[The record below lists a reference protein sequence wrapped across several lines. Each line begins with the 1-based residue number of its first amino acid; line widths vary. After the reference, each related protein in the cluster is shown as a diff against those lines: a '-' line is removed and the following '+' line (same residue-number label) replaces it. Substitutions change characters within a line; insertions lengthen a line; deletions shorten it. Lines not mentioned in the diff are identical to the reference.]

1 MSIIAR
7 FKMLWLGLEMNFA
20 DIPWQKS
27 NITGVAIENIKV
39 LLRLHICYLISVK
52 KQPPADD

>member
-1 MSIIAR
+1 
-7 FKMLWLGLEMNFA
+7 MLWLGLEMNFA